1 MMQTRFNAISE
12 LERCVLDD
20 INEHALSQN
29 KVIIYDDSPS
39 MECITSTPYATESG
53 YREDS
58 NFIAYTSAVKEFW
71 KDKFD
76 DRP

>member
-1 MMQTRFNAISE
+1 MMQTRFDAISE

-20 INEHALSQN
+20 INEYFLSQN
-29 KVIIYDDSPS
+29 KVIIYDDTPS
-39 MECITSTPYATESG
+39 IECITATPYATETG

-58 NFIAYTSAVKEFW
+58 NFITYASAVREFW